1 MSNIIEF
8 ARERISQSPLTTDPW
23 DYLYVEN
30 FLPEEFY
37 DELSKETMSLLNHD
51 ELKKNEKT
59 KVSLYDTRKSDEDQS
74 MKNNVE
80 KVCRGGDLGVNWLG
94 STRPD
99 HALDVLPRASE
110 FFKIF
115 NDKVFRDL
123 LSVKFKNSG
132 RCGTVPQ
139 PKLTCTYAAY
149 DVHTP
154 GYTYKIHCDSGKKI
168 LSIIFY
174 LAAKGDDES
183 LGTRIYPGHIVPG
196 DLDYDK
202 DCVKILPYKPN
213 SIFFFSRTNEKWK
226 DDDGVERMKISN
238 HAVQHKSTKT
248 YLRRTI
254 QLCFMDRL
262 NGEERRKIYKHK
274 LGYREVGQKQKNGL
288 SSMTGD

>member
-1 MSNIIEF
+1 MDNIIDL
-8 ARERISQSPLTTDPW
+8 ARERISQSSLTTDPW

-51 ELKKNEKT
+51 ELKKHAKT
-59 KVSLYDTRKSDEDQS
+59 KVCLYDTRKSDEDES
-74 MKNNVE
+74 MKNNIE
-80 KVCRGGDLGVNWLG
+80 KVCRGGDLGATWLG

-110 FFKIF
+110 FVKIF

-123 LSVKFKNSG
+123 LLVKFKNSG
-132 RCGTVPQ
+132 RCGTIPP
-139 PKLTCTYAAY
+139 PKITSTYVAY

-154 GYTYKIHCDSGKKI
+154 GYKYKIHGDSGKKI

-183 LGTRIYPGHIVPG
+183 LGTRIYPGHTIC
-196 DLDYDK
+196 DNLDFDK

-213 SIFFFSRTNEKWK
+213 SIFLFSRTNEKWR
-226 DDDGVERMKISN
+226 DDNGVERIKISN
-238 HAVQHKSTKT
+238 HAVDHNSTKT
-248 YLRRTI
+248 HLRRTL
-254 QLCFMDRL
+254 QVCFMDKW

-274 LGYREVGQKQKNGL
+274 PGFVDAGQKL
-288 SSMTGD
+288 R